1 MLPLP
6 LQFLIVMVAH
16 AINERLARRI
26 DYLQEEVRVLK
37 EALAAATGN
46 SRLPLTNDQRR
57 RLAVKGKALT
67 PEERE
72 SCCQLVRPSTIL
84 KWFRQLVAR
93 KYDSSRVR
101 KPGRPRKANEIR
113 DLVLRIARENP
124 TYVKAPDMW
133 RGAA

>member
-1 MLPLP
+1 
-6 LQFLIVMVAH
+6 MVAH

-26 DYLQEEVRVLK
+26 DYVQEEVRVLE

-72 SCCQLVRPSTIL
+72 SCCQLVRP
-84 KWFRQLVAR
+84 AR
-93 KYDSSRVR
+93 F
-101 KPGRPRKANEIR
+101 
-113 DLVLRIARENP
+113 
-124 TYVKAPDMW
+124 
-133 RGAA
+133 